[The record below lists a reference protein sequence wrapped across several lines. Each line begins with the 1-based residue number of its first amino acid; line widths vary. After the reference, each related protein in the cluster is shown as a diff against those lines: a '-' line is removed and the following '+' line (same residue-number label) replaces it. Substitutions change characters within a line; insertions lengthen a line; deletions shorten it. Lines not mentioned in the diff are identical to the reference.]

1 MDDKKQIEIRGHLI
15 DANARVVKKRLKF
28 NGMGSCTIC
37 GGINGVTGYTV
48 YPQKL
53 LSDTTDWAAGQ
64 RKAVWQMLSPVSMP
78 LCDDCIRE
86 HSRYKIKKSLL
97 QIPFCALL
105 TAGCAFL
112 INIIPIASIQGC
124 IKFVG
129 VISALGILTGI
140 IDILC
145 TVSGAKK
152 KKKPTQSDGQ
162 VCVRDLIESQYEG
175 CKINF

>member
-1 MDDKKQIEIRGHLI
+1 MDDRSYIEIRNHRI
-15 DANARVVKKRLKF
+15 DANARVVKKRLKL

-37 GGINGVTGYTV
+37 GSINDVTTYSV

-64 RKAVWQMLSPVSMP
+64 RRATWQMLPPISMP
-78 LCDDCIRE
+78 LCDGCIRE
-86 HSRYKIKKSLL
+86 HSRYKIKRSLL
-97 QIPFCALL
+97 QIPLCALL
-105 TAGCAFL
+105 AVGCVFL
-112 INIIPIASIQGC
+112 IDIIPITSIQGC
-124 IKFVG
+124 LKFVG

-152 KKKPTQSDGQ
+152 KKKPTKSDGQ
-162 VCVRDLIESQYEG
+162 VCVRDLIEAQYEG
-175 CKINF
+175 CKIKF